1 MALTL
6 YNTFGKTKA
15 PFEPIKFGQVGIY
28 SCGPTVYQYAHLGN
42 LRAYVFA
49 DLLNRILRA
58 EGFQVR
64 HLINIT
70 DVGHLV
76 GETDEGEDKI
86 ETSARKEN
94 KSVKEIVNFYAQAF
108 FQDLELL
115 GIDLSHYEFPWATEH
130 IAEMI
135 AQIKV
140 LEAKS
145 LAYQTSDGLYF
156 DTAKFPTYGQ
166 LAGLDLAGQEAGAR
180 VEINPAKKNPSDFAL
195 WKLANPEA
203 KREQVWDS
211 PWGPG
216 FPGWHIECSAM
227 AAKYLGC
234 HFDIHTGGIDHISV
248 HHTNEIAQAEGA
260 CGEKY
265 VNFWLHNNFMTIEGE
280 KMSKSLGNVFL
291 LKDLIERDFS
301 PLAYRYLLLGVH
313 YRSELNFTWEA
324 LAGADIAWH
333 KLIQAARDLFNQS
346 GQDSNLGAINQAY
359 YDRFLA
365 GIENDLNS
373 PQALAVV
380 WELIKDKELAPA
392 DRLATV
398 LKADEILGLGLKN
411 YLSLEQIPEE
421 ISLLVAERE
430 KARASADWTAADKIR
445 QELADLG
452 YEVLDTPEG
461 PEVRIKVKFEAQD

>member
-6 YNTFGKTKA
+6 YNTLGKTKT
-15 PFEPIKFGQVGIY
+15 PFEPIKPGQVGVY

-49 DLLNRILRA
+49 DLLNRTLRA
-58 EGFQVR
+58 EGYQVK

-76 GETDEGEDKI
+76 GDTDEGEDKI
-86 ETSARKEN
+86 EASARKEN
-94 KSVKEIVNFYAQAF
+94 KSAQEIANFYTQAF

-115 GIDLSHYEFPWATEH
+115 GIDLDHYEFPRATEH
-130 IAEMI
+130 VDQMI
-135 AQIKV
+135 AQIKT
-140 LEAKS
+140 LEAKG
-145 LAYQTSDGLYF
+145 LAYQTSDGLYY
-156 DTAKFPTYGQ
+156 DTAKFPTYSQ

-180 VEINPAKKNPSDFAL
+180 VELNPEKKNPSDFAL
-195 WKLANPEA
+195 WKFAAKED

-227 AAKYLGC
+227 STKYLGC
-234 HFDIHTGGIDHISV
+234 HFDIHTGGIDHIPV
-248 HHTNEIAQAEGA
+248 HHTNEIAQAEGS

-280 KMSKSLGNVFL
+280 KMAKSLGNVFL
-291 LKDLIERDFS
+291 LKDIIDRDFS

-313 YRSELNFTWEA
+313 YRSELNFTWDA

-333 KLIQAARDLFNQS
+333 KLIQAARDLFNQ
-346 GQDSNLGAINQAY
+346 DSSTGTINQAY

-392 DRLATV
+392 ERLATL
-398 LKADEILGLGLKN
+398 LKVDEILGLGLKN
-411 YLSLEQIPEE
+411 YLSLDQIPEE
-421 ISLLVAERE
+421 ISLLVTERE
-430 KARASADWTAADKIR
+430 KARTSADWAAADKVR

-461 PEVRIKVKFEAQD
+461 PKVRIKAKFETKD